1 MHPPRRMGGSRVLPT
16 PLLDHGHCTPRCFSR
31 HSLEKGSAVS
41 ALKPEMLSIREFAR
55 RDGCDESR
63 VRRGI
68 KTGHLK
74 RLADGKLDA
83 ALVGTGWRET
93 NRRNAGRADP
103 ADPADLSRADS
114 AVAAD
119 PPRTPGTVR
128 TPEVLPADTQTPYVA
143 HPLGLVSEVISTMAV
158 VLDGFAMDAAQLLLP
173 HLPRKTIAPIVDE
186 MITRARR
193 AAVEILHDD
202 FIDPPDEFES
212 WADHPWFSTPLM
224 SEAAWEEAANEAELA
239 AASVQAGGAAPDA

>member
-1 MHPPRRMGGSRVLPT
+1 MSAKSAPT
-16 PLLDHGHCTPRCFSR
+16 P
-31 HSLEKGSAVS
+31 EAV
-41 ALKPEMLSIREFAR
+41 SIREFAR
-55 RDGCDESR
+55 RDRCDESR
-63 VRRGI
+63 VRRAI
-68 KTGHLK
+68 RSGHLK
-74 RLADGKLDA
+74 RSPDGKLDA

-93 NRRNAGRADP
+93 NRRNASRADP
-103 ADPADLSRADS
+103 ADLLRADS

-119 PPRTPGTVR
+119 PPRTPASVR
-128 TPEVLPADTQTPYVA
+128 APEVLPADTRTPYVA
-143 HPLGLVSEVISTMAV
+143 HTSGLVSEVISTLAV

-193 AAVEILHDD
+193 AEVEILHDD

-212 WADHPWFSTPLM
+212 WADHPWFSRPVM
-224 SEAAWEEAANEAELA
+224 SEAAWEEAAEEAELA